1 MTDGDD
7 EAALSMLV
15 NMLTEQEMAALTEV
29 NLLTTGRTI
38 LHFLE
43 LQ

>member
-1 MTDGDD
+1 VTDGDD

-29 NLLTTGRTI
+29 NLLTTGHAMVHI
-38 LHFLE
+38 P
-43 LQ
+43 